1 MYRLSTVDR
10 KAGASGSGMNNEWA
24 YGPSG
29 SGAFQGLDMH
39 ERITKQ
45 LDEDYQ
51 VLQAIRTQL
60 AVSPLLNIDQRLH
73 KVLLQELEAYVKMY
87 FNPIHKMPREG
98 QSVNNYQ
105 WFQNGRRELLK
116 LYEYTNT
123 YCRAVVTPA
132 HPQVVTQSRESRGT
146 QFVAAAAVARPN
158 DGYHQ
163 RRAQAAQAVPQPRKQ
178 TLVAAAAQEDMAP
191 EVVEQAVGQ
200 QSEEQPVDLE
210 AGSSEQVTDS

>member
-1 MYRLSTVDR
+1 MYRTVER
-10 KAGASGSGMNNEWA
+10 KTMSGSGMNNEWA
-24 YGPSG
+24 SG
-29 SGAFQGLDMH
+29 SSGAFQGLDQA
-39 ERITKQ
+39 ERITRQ

-73 KVLLQELEAYVKMY
+73 KVLLQELDAYVKMY

-123 YCRAVVTPA
+123 YCRAVMPA
-132 HPQVVTQSRESRGT
+132 QPQVVTQSRESRGT
-146 QFVAAAAVARPN
+146 QFVARPN

-163 RRAQAAQAVPQPRKQ
+163 RRAQAAQALPQPRKQ
-178 TLVAAAAQEDMAP
+178 TLATAAAQEDMAP

-200 QSEEQPVDLE
+200 QPEEQPVDLE
-210 AGSSEQVTDS
+210 AGPSEQVTDS

>member
-1 MYRLSTVDR
+1 MYRTVER
-10 KAGASGSGMNNEWA
+10 KVTSGMGEWASGS
-24 YGPSG
+24 
-29 SGAFQGLDMH
+29 SGAFVGLDQA

-73 KVLLQELEAYVKMY
+73 KVLLQELDAYVKMY

-123 YCRAVVTPA
+123 YCRAVVTPSQ
-132 HPQVVTQSRESRGT
+132 PQAVTQSNSGRESRGT
-146 QFVAAAAVARPN
+146 QFVAGAVARPN

-163 RRAQAAQAVPQPRKQ
+163 RRAQAVQAAQQQHQPRKQ
-178 TLVAAAAQEDMAP
+178 APTATEDPLAHRAP
-191 EVVEQAVGQ
+191 EAAEQQEQ
-200 QSEEQPVDLE
+200 QLEEQPIDLE
-210 AGSSEQVTDS
+210 AGPPEQGTDSQ